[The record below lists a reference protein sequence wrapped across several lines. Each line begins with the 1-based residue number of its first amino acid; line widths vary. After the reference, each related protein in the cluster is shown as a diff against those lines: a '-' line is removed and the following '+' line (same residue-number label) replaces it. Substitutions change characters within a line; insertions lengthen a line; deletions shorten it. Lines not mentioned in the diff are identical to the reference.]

1 MKIRFAYQTP
11 EQEKELKH
19 IVEVEANKH
28 FGIFFSLHSNF
39 GGNVPGV
46 KEDHFC
52 LQIEICESDFFDDL
66 QRAKQEMY
74 KNGRIM
80 LPDFL
85 SEVEDNLSFVS
96 KVGCV

>member
-19 IVEVEANKH
+19 IVEVEAKKH
-28 FGIFFSLHSNF
+28 FGRLISLHSNF

-52 LQIEICESDFFDDL
+52 LQIEIWESDFFDDL

-74 KNGRIM
+74 KTEELCFPTFCQKLKIT
-80 LPDFL
+80 
-85 SEVEDNLSFVS
+85 
-96 KVGCV
+96 

>member
-28 FGIFFSLHSNF
+28 FGRFISLYSNF

-52 LQIEICESDFFDDL
+52 LQIEIWDNDFFDDL
-66 QRAKQEMY
+66 QRSKEEMY

-80 LPDFL
+80 LPDYL

>member
-19 IVEVEANKH
+19 IVEVEAKKH
-28 FGIFFSLHSNF
+28 FGRFISLHSNF

-52 LQIEICESDFFDDL
+52 LQIEICESDFFNDL

-85 SEVEDNLSFVS
+85 SDVEDNLSFVS

>member
-11 EQEKELKH
+11 EQENELKH

-28 FGIFFSLHSNF
+28 FGRLISLYSNY
-39 GGNVPGV
+39 GGRVPGV
-46 KEDHFC
+46 KEDHLC

-85 SEVEDNLSFVS
+85 SDVEDNLSFVS

>member
-28 FGIFFSLHSNF
+28 FGRFISLHSNF

-52 LQIEICESDFFDDL
+52 LQIEIWESDFFDDL
-66 QRAKQEMY
+66 
-74 KNGRIM
+74 NGRIM

>member
-1 MKIRFAYQTP
+1 MKIRFAYHTP

-19 IVEVEANKH
+19 IVEVEAKKH
-28 FGIFFSLHSNF
+28 FGRFISLHSNF
-39 GGNVPGV
+39 GGNVPSV

-52 LQIEICESDFFDDL
+52 LQIEIWESDFFDDL

-85 SEVEDNLSFVS
+85 SDVEDNLSFVS

>member
-19 IVEVEANKH
+19 IVEVEAKKH
-28 FGIFFSLHSNF
+28 FGRFISLHSNF

-52 LQIEICESDFFDDL
+52 LQIEIWDNDFFDDL
-66 QRAKQEMY
+66 QRAKEEMY
-74 KNGRIM
+74 NNGRLI
-80 LPDFL
+80 LSDFL
-85 SEVEDNLSFVS
+85 SDVEDNLSFVS

>member
-19 IVEVEANKH
+19 IVEVEAKKH
-28 FGIFFSLHSNF
+28 FGKWISLNSDW
-39 GGNVPGV
+39 GGKVPGV

-52 LQIEICESDFFDDL
+52 LQIEIWDNDFFDDL
-66 QRAKQEMY
+66 QRSKEEMY
-74 KNGRIM
+74 NNGRLI
-80 LPDFL
+80 LSDFL
-85 SEVEDNLSFVS
+85 SDVEDNLSFVS

>member
-19 IVEVEANKH
+19 IVEVEAKRH
-28 FGIFFSLHSNF
+28 FGRFISLNSDF
-39 GGNVPGV
+39 GGKVPGV

-52 LQIEICESDFFDDL
+52 LQIEIWDNDFFDDL
-66 QRAKQEMY
+66 QRSKEEMY

-85 SEVEDNLSFVS
+85 SDVEDNLSFVS

>member
-28 FGIFFSLHSNF
+28 FGRFISLHSNF

-46 KEDHFC
+46 KEVHFC
-52 LQIEICESDFFDDL
+52 LKIESWD
-66 QRAKQEMY
+66 
-74 KNGRIM
+74 N
-80 LPDFL
+80 DFL
-85 SEVEDNLSFVS
+85 DVWKREKEEM
-96 KVGCV
+96 

>member
-28 FGIFFSLHSNF
+28 FGRFISLYSNF

-52 LQIEICESDFFDDL
+52 LQIEIWDNDFFDDL

-74 KNGRIM
+74 KNGIIM

-85 SEVEDNLSFVS
+85 SDVEDNLSFVS

>member
-28 FGIFFSLHSNF
+28 FGRLISLHSNF

-52 LQIEICESDFFDDL
+52 LQIDIWESDFFDDL

-74 KNGRIM
+74 KNGRIV

>member
-19 IVEVEANKH
+19 IVEVEAKKH
-28 FGIFFSLHSNF
+28 FGRFISLHSNF

-52 LQIEICESDFFDDL
+52 LQIEIWHNDFFDDL
-66 QRAKQEMY
+66 QRSKEEMY
-74 KNGRIM
+74 NNGRLI
-80 LPDFL
+80 LSDFL
-85 SEVEDNLSFVS
+85 SDVEDNLSFVS

>member
-11 EQEKELKH
+11 EQENELKH
-19 IVEVEANKH
+19 IVEVEAKRH
-28 FGIFFSLHSNF
+28 FGRFISLHSNF

-46 KEDHFC
+46 QEDHLC
-52 LQIEICESDFFDDL
+52 LQIEIWESDFFDDL
-66 QRAKQEMY
+66 QRAKQKMY
-74 KNGRIM
+74 KNGRII

-85 SEVEDNLSFVS
+85 SDVEDNLSFVS

>member
-11 EQEKELKH
+11 EQEKELKY
-19 IVEVEANKH
+19 IVEVEAKKH
-28 FGIFFSLHSNF
+28 FGRFISLHSNF

-85 SEVEDNLSFVS
+85 SDVEDNLSFVS

>member
-19 IVEVEANKH
+19 IVEVEAKKH
-28 FGIFFSLHSNF
+28 FGRFISLHSNF
-39 GGNVPGV
+39 GSNVPGV

-52 LQIEICESDFFDDL
+52 LQIEIWDNDFFDDL
-66 QRAKQEMY
+66 QRSKEEMY
-74 KNGRIM
+74 NNGRLI
-80 LPDFL
+80 LSDFL
-85 SEVEDNLSFVS
+85 SDVEDNLSFVS

>member
-19 IVEVEANKH
+19 IVEVEAKRH
-28 FGIFFSLHSNF
+28 FGRFISLNSDF
-39 GGNVPGV
+39 GGKVPGV
-46 KEDHFC
+46 KEDPVF
-52 LQIEICESDFFDDL
+52 LQIEFWDNDFFDDL
-66 QRAKQEMY
+66 QRSKEEMY

-85 SEVEDNLSFVS
+85 SDVEDNLSFVS

>member
-19 IVEVEANKH
+19 IVEVEAKKH
-28 FGIFFSLHSNF
+28 FGRWISLHSNY
-39 GGNVPGV
+39 GGKVPGV
-46 KEDHFC
+46 EEGHFC
-52 LQIEICESDFFDDL
+52 LQIEIWESDFVDDL

-96 KVGCV
+96 KVGSV

>member
-19 IVEVEANKH
+19 IVEVEAKKH
-28 FGIFFSLHSNF
+28 FGKWISLNSDW
-39 GGNVPGV
+39 GGKVPGV

-52 LQIEICESDFFDDL
+52 LQIEIWESDFVEDL